1 MQTNNSSEFDGH
13 VNTCASV
20 EAMQEQYPLSTTVY
34 VGEMHTPAYT
44 RLMQIG
50 YK

>member
-1 MQTNNSSEFDGH
+1 MIPEEYDGH
-13 VNTCASV
+13 INICETVGV
-20 EAMQEQYPLSTTVY
+20 MQKKYPLSKTLY
-34 VGEMHTPAYT
+34 VGELITPAYT